1 MSVQPLAPLSSS
13 ILMSLIC
20 YYLPPKGTNAD
31 DKGEVENASNGS
43 DSGEFEVCPCAWCWW
58 FNVLQGDL
66 NTSYTTTNRKM
77 QCSRPGPCFDQLRYP
92 SQSDWVPHEWPN
104 IHRAVQF
111 QCSDVSNLGIY
122 DMSKGWNIG
131 YATTNRPISP
141 VQLSFPAYCLAYR
154 WMDDKYARDYPIIHR
169 DKALVDISKY
179 EAWIIVSSPEP
190 QPTAYTTTN
199 RRLLSTNTSFPIER
213 DTSGYIPSI
222 QPMVQSIFVER
233 SAVTCSACRKSPRF
247 QDRDSVEYRLRNNQY
262 TDSTRSTFH
271 LYLPLTLLIDNQQV
285 YPGLIHYSSRY
296 GTSCYQQ
303 VWSSNTW
310 WVHQIPSQG
319 PTQQPTD
326 SVCQLTQDYLL
337 YQ

>member
-58 FNVLQGDL
+58 FDVLQGDL

-141 VQLSFPAYCLAYR
+141 VQLSIYISHLPSWSIINKFTQD
-154 WMDDKYARDYPIIHR
+154 WFIIHR
-169 DKALVDISKY
+169 DMTLHATSKY
-179 EAWIIVSSPEP
+179 EA
-190 QPTAYTTTN
+190 
-199 RRLLSTNTSFPIER
+199 PILGEF
-213 DTSGYIPSI
+213 I
-222 QPMVQSIFVER
+222 
-233 SAVTCSACRKSPRF
+233 RF
-247 QDRDSVEYRLRNNQY
+247 QANGLHNNQ
-262 TDSTRSTFH
+262 
-271 LYLPLTLLIDNQQV
+271 PA
-285 YPGLIHYSSRY
+285 
-296 GTSCYQQ
+296 
-303 VWSSNTW
+303 
-310 WVHQIPSQG
+310 PSA
-319 PTQQPTD
+319 
-326 SVCQLTQDYLL
+326 S
-337 YQ
+337 